1 MSGHPAECDG
11 ENAMSVQSLEMPVEM
26 AFRPARKRAAWPPR
40 PWVALIPVLAT
51 LCALLAHRLLPNE
64 QTTLPMSGRYPLLLE
79 AVLCV
84 TLLLAVCDILVP
96 ASRNWLRPKLPLLTT
111 GILTLCAWD
120 LITLKLGWM
129 PLPYFP
135 GPDMVLRGLV
145 DQWHALMVNAMQS
158 LLLLST
164 GYFAGTILG
173 LFSGVSM
180 GWSSKVRYWGMP
192 VLKTVGPIPATALI
206 PLAMAVFS
214 SSFFS
219 GAALIALAVWFPV
232 TMLTA
237 SGISNVRQSYL
248 DVARTLG
255 AGRWYLVFRVALPAA
270 MPSIFI
276 GLFMGLGAAFLTLIA
291 AETVGVS
298 AGLGYYVRWRQAYCE
313 YDKVYAA
320 LLVMAVFFSAVMTL
334 LFKVRDRILV
344 WQKGVIKW

>member
-1 MSGHPAECDG
+1 MSIQTMESPAT
-11 ENAMSVQSLEMPVEM
+11 MIVEPRV
-26 AFRPARKRAAWPPR
+26 APR
-40 PWVALIPVLAT
+40 PSGRQVVVIFLPAVLAA
-51 LCALLAHRLLPNE
+51 LALLLHRVLPDL
-64 QTTLPMSGRYPLLLE
+64 QTPMPSSGRYSGFLKLILALTSILAFAAFALPRLGQWIRPRAPLVSLALV
-79 AVLCV
+79 VLCV
-84 TLLLAVCDILVP
+84 
-96 ASRNWLRPKLPLLTT
+96 
-111 GILTLCAWD
+111 WD
-120 LITLKLGWM
+120 LVTLKFDWM

-135 GPDMVLRGLV
+135 GPDMVFRGLA
-145 DQWHALMVNAMQS
+145 DEWRPLLINASQS
-158 LLLLST
+158 LVLLST
-164 GYFAGTILG
+164 GYAVGTILG

-180 GWSSKVRYWGMP
+180 GWSSRVRYWGMP
-192 VLKTVGPIPATALI
+192 VLKLIGPIPATALI

-237 SGISNVRQSYL
+237 SGISNVRVAYL

-255 AGRWYLVFRVALPAA
+255 AGRLYLIFRVAVPAA
-270 MPSIFI
+270 TPSIFI

-320 LLVMAVFFSAVMTL
+320 LIVMAVFFSGVMTL
-334 LFKVRDRILV
+334 LFKFRDRLLV
-344 WQKGVIKW
+344 WQKGVIRW